1 MPCQDGK
8 NGKIET
14 QMGISSPNIKLTSN
28 SLQFLFR
35 VFHPR
40 PDQLGQLNSA
50 SSCRWRTAWP
60 GMSRA
65 ATRGGLPRLRQPRR
79 RVHGRHVPSS
89 DSLDLIHLIKY
100 VEMVLGDMIFKT
112 RMLPLDH
119 QEGLGRSKLAKHV
132 TPSLDNQQLEDT
144 TNENFSTLL
153 LLKKQ
158 TCIQHTKK
166 TRILSLKTKAQNTSL
181 YLSFTP
187 SALNS

>member
-1 MPCQDGK
+1 MGPCPARMGK
-8 NGKIET
+8 MGKL
-14 QMGISSPNIKLTSN
+14 KLRWEYQARISN

-144 TNENFSTLL
+144 TNENCSTLL
-153 LLKKQ
+153 LLKNKRASN
-158 TCIQHTKK
+158 IQRTKV
-166 TRILSLKTKAQNTSL
+166 S
-181 YLSFTP
+181 
-187 SALNS
+187 